1 MRYPLLSLDFIAL
14 IRPYFPKTRGLSKG
28 DDQLILSGIYYV
40 IKNGLRWI
48 DVPSYYGNHKTI
60 YNRFVRWSK
69 NGTFDRIFSALSS
82 SEEHGDLQIDSS
94 FIKCHRTAASLF
106 KKKLM
111 HVKLDGVKVD

>member
-1 MRYPLLSLDFIAL
+1 MRYPLLSLDFINS
-14 IRPYFPKTRGLSKG
+14 ISQHFPVARGRGKL

-48 DVPSYYGNHKTI
+48 DVPNYYGNHKTI

-69 NGTFDRIFSALSS
+69 NGTFDRIFEALSAN
-82 SEEHGDLQIDSS
+82 EEHGDLQIDSS

-106 KKKLM
+106 KKN
-111 HVKLDGVKVD
+111 